1 MKRTIE
7 CQATVL
13 PDGRLALPDEVTRV
27 ISGEQQVMVQI
38 SIEADGPRA
47 DKRDG
52 WEILL
57 SMPHAAGEG
66 RLTNAAEDHDRYLY
80 RR

>member
-1 MKRTIE
+1 MRRMIE
-7 CQATVL
+7 CQARVL
-13 PDGRLALPDEVTRV
+13 PDGRLALPDEVTKM
-27 ISGEQQVMVQI
+27 ISGEHQVMVQI
-38 SIEADGPRA
+38 NIEADGPSA

-57 SMPHAAGEG
+57 SMPRTAGEG

>member
-1 MKRTIE
+1 M
-7 CQATVL
+7 
-13 PDGRLALPDEVTRV
+13 
-27 ISGEQQVMVQI
+27 ISGEHQVMVQI
-38 SIEADGPRA
+38 NIEADGPSA

-57 SMPHAAGEG
+57 SMPRTAGEG